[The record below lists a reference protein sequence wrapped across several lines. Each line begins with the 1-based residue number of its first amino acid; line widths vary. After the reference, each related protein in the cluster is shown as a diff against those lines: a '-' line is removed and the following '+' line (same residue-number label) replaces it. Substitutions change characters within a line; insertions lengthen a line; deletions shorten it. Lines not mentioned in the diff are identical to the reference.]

1 MRERAE
7 SMMDLDRVAAAIKG
21 ARRVTALTGA
31 GVSAASGIPTFR
43 GPAGLWKTFKPE
55 TLATPSAFA
64 RDPRLVWECY
74 DWRRQL
80 IKDARPNAAH
90 DVLAE
95 WSRERS
101 GFSLI
106 TQNVDGLHEV
116 SGAANL
122 IRLHGSIWELKCWA
136 PCRQGASPWR
146 DDTTPF
152 ADLPPRCPH
161 CLALARPAVVWFGEG
176 LDPQVTTAAE
186 RAAACDVFLSVGT
199 SAIVYPAAGLLHHA
213 TAHGALTVEINPDAT
228 EASGVVDVALR
239 GAAEE
244 ILPALAGAVDR
255 AQR

>member
-1 MRERAE
+1 
-7 SMMDLDRVAAAIKG
+7 MDLNRVATALKG

-31 GVSAASGIPTFR
+31 GVSAASGVPTFR
-43 GPAGLWKTFKPE
+43 GAGGLWKSFRPE

-64 RDPRLVWECY
+64 RDPRLVWEWY

-90 DVLAE
+90 DVLAA
-95 WSRERS
+95 WTRARP
-101 GFSLI
+101 GFALI
-106 TQNVDGLHEV
+106 TQNVDGLHEA
-116 SGAANL
+116 SGATNL
-122 IRLHGSIWELKCWA
+122 IRLHGSIWELKCWT
-136 PCRQGASPWR
+136 PCSEGAAPWR

-161 CLALARPAVVWFGEG
+161 CHALARPAVVWFGEG
-176 LDPQVTTAAE
+176 LDPRITDAAE
-186 RAAACDVFLSVGT
+186 DATACDVFLSIGT

-213 TAHGALTVEINPDAT
+213 KEHGALTVEINPDAT

-244 ILPALAGAVDR
+244 MLPRLAEAIGRALT
-255 AQR
+255 